1 MKVTEILS
9 KPVISLVDSKT
20 EGIIKSIVF
29 DKSFRRAKWLVLFD
43 NNEHLE
49 DKALNVLDIYS
60 LGENAVVIKNADI
73 LNLYLSCTKT
83 DEVCLPIN
91 NNVYTTKGKCLGQV
105 KDLILN
111 DKYYIE
117 KLILTND
124 QEIEVK
130 NILASG
136 EDAVIVQTENEV
148 VNIASFKRKKKP
160 TAINRI
166 KTLGSE
172 EQEVVILNN
181 VEQELPS
188 LVEETRQESEIS
200 NEELIDMQPEAVEV
214 PIKPKYKFSS
224 SAPQTLTA
232 NFNFLIGRKMER
244 NVYSQN
250 KELIARKNVKV
261 TQDIVNKAKL
271 HCKLRELVKYSKAV

>member
-29 DKSFRRAKWLVLFD
+29 DKSFKRAKWLVLFD

-49 DKALNVLDIYS
+49 DKALSIQDIYS

-91 NNVYTTKGKCLGQV
+91 NSVYTTKGKFLGHV
-105 KDLILN
+105 KDLVLN

-117 KLILTND
+117 KLILENE
-124 QEIEVK
+124 QEVDIK

-136 EDAVIVQTENEV
+136 EDAVIVQADNENI
-148 VNIASFKRKKKP
+148 NIANFKRKKK
-160 TAINRI
+160 TTTNNI
-166 KTLGSE
+166 KAMQTS
-172 EQEVVILNN
+172 EQEVVILNEN
-181 VEQELPS
+181 DQNSQTNSELNN
-188 LVEETRQESEIS
+188 LEVAEEFE
-200 NEELIDMQPEAVEV
+200 MQPETVEV
-214 PIKPKYKFSS
+214 PISKPKYKFSS
-224 SAPQTLTA
+224 LAPQTLTA
-232 NFNFLIGRKMER
+232 NYNFLIGRKMEK

-261 TQDIVNKAKL
+261 TQDIINKAKL
-271 HCKLRELVKYSKAV
+271 HCKLRELVKYSKGA

>member
-20 EGIIKSIVF
+20 EGIIKSIAF
-29 DKSFRRAKWLVLFD
+29 DKSFKRAKWLVLFD

-49 DKALNVLDIYS
+49 DKALSIQDIYS

-91 NNVYTTKGKCLGQV
+91 NSVYTTKGKFLGKV

-117 KLILTND
+117 KLILSTD
-124 QEIEVK
+124 EEVDIK

-136 EDAVIVQTENEV
+136 DDAVIVQADNEN
-148 VNIASFKRKKKP
+148 VNIANFKRKKK
-160 TAINRI
+160 TSLNNT
-166 KTLGSE
+166 KTMQST

-181 VEQELPS
+181 IENLNNENEILINTES
-188 LVEETRQESEIS
+188 SETQA
-200 NEELIDMQPEAVEV
+200 EAVEI
-214 PIKPKYKFSS
+214 PFNKPKYKFTNL
-224 SAPQTLTA
+224 APQTLTA
-232 NFNFLIGRKMER
+232 NFNFLIGRKMEK
-244 NVYSQN
+244 NIYSQN
-250 KELIARKNVKV
+250 KELIARKNVKI
-261 TQDIVNKAKL
+261 TQDIINKAKL
-271 HCKLRELVKYSKAV
+271 HCKLRELVKYSKGA

>member
-29 DKSFRRAKWLVLFD
+29 DKSFKRAKWLVLFD

-49 DKALNVLDIYS
+49 DKALSIQDIYS

-91 NNVYTTKGKCLGQV
+91 NNVYTTKGKYLGKV

-117 KLILTND
+117 KIILENE
-124 QEIEVK
+124 QEIDIKIVF
-130 NILASG
+130 ASG
-136 EDAVIVQTENEV
+136 EDAVIVQADNENI
-148 VNIASFKRKKKP
+148 NIANFKRKKR
-160 TAINRI
+160 ANLSNI
-166 KTLGSE
+166 KTLQSK

-181 VEQELPS
+181 EQILEQKNENEILNS
-188 LVEETRQESEIS
+188 KEVEIS
-200 NEELIDMQPEAVEV
+200 PEIVEI
-214 PIKPKYKFSS
+214 PIKPKYKFSNLV
-224 SAPQTLTA
+224 PQTLTT
-232 NFNFLIGRKMER
+232 NYNFLIGRKMEK
-244 NVYSQN
+244 NIYSPN

-261 TQDIVNKAKL
+261 TQEIINKAKL
-271 HCKLRELVKYSKAV
+271 HCKLRELIKYSKGA

>member
-29 DKSFRRAKWLVLFD
+29 DKGFKRAKWLVLFD

-49 DKALNVLDIYS
+49 DKALSIQDIYS

-91 NNVYTTKGKCLGQV
+91 NSVYTTKGKFLGHV

-117 KLILTND
+117 NIVLENEQLVDI
-124 QEIEVK
+124 K
-130 NILASG
+130 NVLASG
-136 EDAVIVQTENEV
+136 EDAVIVQAENEN
-148 VNIASFKRKKKP
+148 VNIANFKRKKKN
-160 TAINRI
+160 TTNNI
-166 KTLGSE
+166 KAMQTS
-172 EQEVVILNN
+172 EQEVVILNEN
-181 VEQELPS
+181 EQNLKNNEI
-188 LVEETRQESEIS
+188 IS
-200 NEELIDMQPEAVEV
+200 NSEEVEV
-214 PIKPKYKFSS
+214 QAEVVEIPINKPKYKFTNST
-224 SAPQTLTA
+224 PQTITT
-232 NFNFLIGRKMER
+232 NFNFLIGRKMEK
-244 NVYSQN
+244 NIYSQN

-261 TQDIVNKAKL
+261 TQDIINKAKL
-271 HCKLRELVKYSKAV
+271 HCKLRELVKYSKGA

>member
-29 DKSFRRAKWLVLFD
+29 DKSFKRAKWLVLFD

-49 DKALNVLDIYS
+49 DKALSIQDIYS

-91 NNVYTTKGKCLGQV
+91 NNVYTTKGKFLGSV
-105 KDLILN
+105 KDLVLN

-117 KLILTND
+117 KLILENE
-124 QEIEVK
+124 QEVDIK

-136 EDAVIVQTENEV
+136 EDAVIVQADNEN
-148 VNIASFKRKKKP
+148 VNIANFKRKKK
-160 TAINRI
+160 TTTTNT
-166 KTLGSE
+166 KTMQAK
-172 EQEVVILNN
+172 EQEVVILNEVDQN
-181 VEQELPS
+181 LQTNSELNIS
-188 LVEETRQESEIS
+188 ENSEEF
-200 NEELIDMQPEAVEV
+200 ELQPETVEV
-214 PIKPKYKFSS
+214 PISKPKYKFSS
-224 SAPQTLTA
+224 LAPQTLTA
-232 NFNFLIGRKMER
+232 NYNFLIGRKMEK

-261 TQDIVNKAKL
+261 TQDIINKAKL
-271 HCKLRELVKYSKAV
+271 HCKLRELVKYSKGA

>member
-29 DKSFRRAKWLVLFD
+29 DKGFKRAKWLVLFD

-49 DKALNVLDIYS
+49 DKALSIQDIYS

-91 NNVYTTKGKCLGQV
+91 NSVYTTKGKFLGHV

-117 KLILTND
+117 NIVLENEQLVDI
-124 QEIEVK
+124 K
-130 NILASG
+130 NVLASG
-136 EDAVIVQTENEV
+136 EDAVIVQAENEN
-148 VNIASFKRKKKP
+148 VNIANFKRKKKN
-160 TAINRI
+160 TTNNI
-166 KTLGSE
+166 KAMQAS
-172 EQEVVILNN
+172 EQEVVILNEN
-181 VEQELPS
+181 EQNLKNNEI
-188 LVEETRQESEIS
+188 IS
-200 NEELIDMQPEAVEV
+200 NSEEVEV
-214 PIKPKYKFSS
+214 QTEVVEIPINKPKYKFTNST
-224 SAPQTLTA
+224 PQTITT
-232 NFNFLIGRKMER
+232 NFNFLIGRKMEK
-244 NVYSQN
+244 NIYSQN

-261 TQDIVNKAKL
+261 TQDIINKAKL
-271 HCKLRELVKYSKAV
+271 HCKLRELVKYSKGA

>member
-29 DKSFRRAKWLVLFD
+29 DKSFKRAKWLVLFD

-49 DKALNVLDIYS
+49 DKALSIQDIYS

-91 NNVYTTKGKCLGQV
+91 NSVYTTKGKFLGHV
-105 KDLILN
+105 KDLVLN

-117 KLILTND
+117 KLILENE
-124 QEIEVK
+124 QEVDIK

-136 EDAVIVQTENEV
+136 EDAVIVQADNENI
-148 VNIASFKRKKKP
+148 NIANFKRKKKN
-160 TAINRI
+160 TANNI
-166 KTLGSE
+166 KAMQTS
-172 EQEVVILNN
+172 EQEVVILNEN
-181 VEQELPS
+181 DQNSQTNSELNN
-188 LVEETRQESEIS
+188 LEVAEEFE
-200 NEELIDMQPEAVEV
+200 MQPETVEV
-214 PIKPKYKFSS
+214 PISKPKYKFSS
-224 SAPQTLTA
+224 LAPQTLTA
-232 NFNFLIGRKMER
+232 NYNFLIGRKMEK

-261 TQDIVNKAKL
+261 TQDIINKAKL
-271 HCKLRELVKYSKAV
+271 HCKLRELVKYSKGA